1 MSELPCPPPGDLH
14 DPGIQPVSLAS
25 PALAGRFFTPEPA
38 DMYNMFI
45 ALTKHMFNKYHL
57 ILSFA
62 NVQTMISFLEF
73 SWHLYIIG
81 TQPHPN
87 SSFMLSHQTDEG
99 GHEVRVSRV
108 GKTQLKMY

>member
-45 ALTKHMFNKYHL
+45 ALTKHLFNNYHL

-73 SWHLYIIG
+73 SWHLYIIS
-81 TQPHPN
+81 TQHHPN
-87 SSFMLSHQTDEG
+87 SSFMLSH
-99 GHEVRVSRV
+99 
-108 GKTQLKMY
+108 